1 MTFKR
6 VFSKEVYVR
15 LSGEEEFICT
25 TRYGGF
31 RVWVRHFRCTR
42 PSGIPSTSDQ
52 WEPGPFVRRTDRR
65 IEARGLFE
73 D

>member
-1 MTFKR
+1 MTLKR

-25 TRYGGF
+25 TRYAGF
-31 RVWVRHFRCTR
+31 RVWVRNFRCTR
-42 PSGIPSTSDQ
+42 PSGIPS
-52 WEPGPFVRRTDRR
+52 PGPLVRRTDRR